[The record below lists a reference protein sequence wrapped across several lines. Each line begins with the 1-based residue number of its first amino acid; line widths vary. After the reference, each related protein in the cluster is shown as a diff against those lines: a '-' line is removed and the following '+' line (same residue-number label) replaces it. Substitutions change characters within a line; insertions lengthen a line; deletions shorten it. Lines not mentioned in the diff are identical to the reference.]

1 MEPTKEKENTAE
13 EDVTQAFGR
22 WELYDLKCCR
32 DRLVNDE
39 KELSELKGQHVIML
53 MGNTGAGKSTIV
65 NALVRGAEGIEVLD
79 DGTYDV
85 KEDQQ
90 LMKNGRRMF
99 IIGH

>member
-1 MEPTKEKENTAE
+1 
-13 EDVTQAFGR
+13 
-22 WELYDLKCCR
+22 
-32 DRLVNDE
+32 
-39 KELSELKGQHVIML
+39 ML

-85 KEDQQ
+85 KQDQQ